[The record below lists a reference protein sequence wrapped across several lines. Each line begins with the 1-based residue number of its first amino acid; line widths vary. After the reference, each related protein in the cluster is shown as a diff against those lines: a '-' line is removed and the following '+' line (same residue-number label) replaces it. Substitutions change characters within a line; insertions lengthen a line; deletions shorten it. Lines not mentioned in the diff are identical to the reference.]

1 MTFQGILLVLFCF
14 GFLFTASFSHPHP
27 DVRKTCKALVLQG
40 GGDKGAYEI
49 GVLYGFIKNAK
60 DKADFEYDVVS
71 GISIGSVNGMGLA
84 QFAKGNESAAID
96 FMLDGWKKS
105 TKKDV
110 FVNWPGGMLEGLF
123 FKPSLFNND
132 PEIDYLTFN

>member
-1 MTFQGILLVLFCF
+1 MTFQGILLFLFCF
-14 GFLFTASFSHPHP
+14 ANCLRVSLSESGRHA
-27 DVRKTCKALVLQG
+27 RKTCKALVLQG

-49 GVLYGFIKNAK
+49 GVLSGFLQYAK
-60 DKADFEYDVVS
+60 DPTDFEYDVVS

-84 QFAKGNESAAID
+84 QFAKGDESEAID
-96 FMLDGWKKS
+96 FLLKGWRNS

-132 PEIDYLTFN
+132 PEIDYLTF